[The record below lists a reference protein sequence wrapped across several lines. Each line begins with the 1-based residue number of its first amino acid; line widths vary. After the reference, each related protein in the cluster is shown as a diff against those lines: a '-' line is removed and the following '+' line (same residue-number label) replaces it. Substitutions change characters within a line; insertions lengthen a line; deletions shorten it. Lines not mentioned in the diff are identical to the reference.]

1 MKKHYFLIFA
11 LILLTI
17 TASGCTG
24 RRVTTAGWPGIT
36 VDQDVA
42 YLASGPHIYAVNL
55 DNGTLKWRF
64 PAEAQR
70 GMDFYAPPA
79 VLDDQQ
85 LIAAGY
91 DDTLYSINP
100 ANGKENWSF
109 TGPKDRL
116 ISQPLVTE
124 TAIYFTSA
132 DHNLYAV
139 DHQGNELWAPFETE
153 EPIWAAPVWSESCE
167 CVFVTSMDHRVYA
180 VDPDRG
186 TEIWRTEDLG
196 GPIVSKPAIS
206 DDGILYVSTFAN
218 EVLAINVDTRAVK
231 WRFTTDDWS
240 WASPIIDG
248 DQVYASDLAGN
259 FYAIDRQSGEQ
270 LWVVKPAGRIVS
282 APLVGE
288 DMIYFGTDDGAL
300 ITITPDGTIQRNQQ
314 ISGKL
319 YTSPVGGEDLI
330 LIAPTEHDELLL
342 AYDQNGTK
350 VWNFSPSDD

>member
-1 MKKHYFLIFA
+1 MKKNYFFILA

-17 TASGCTG
+17 TLSGCTG
-24 RRVTTAGWPGIT
+24 RRVTTSGWPGLT

-55 DNGTLKWRF
+55 NNGALKWRF

-70 GMDFYAPPA
+70 EMNFYAPPA

-85 LIAAGY
+85 IIVAGY

-109 TGPKDRL
+109 TGPKNRL
-116 ISQPLVTE
+116 ISKPLITE
-124 TAIYFTSA
+124 TAIFFTSA

-139 DHQGNELWAPFETE
+139 DHQGNELWEPFQTE
-153 EPIWAAPVWSESCE
+153 EPIWAAPVWAEICE
-167 CVFVTSMDHRVYA
+167 CVFVSSMDHKVYA

-218 EVLAINVDTRAVK
+218 EVLAINVDTQAVR

-240 WASPIIDG
+240 WASPVIAD
-248 DQVYASDLAGN
+248 DQLYVSDLSGN
-259 FYAIDRQSGEQ
+259 FYALDQQSGEQ
-270 LWVVKPAGRIVS
+270 LWVLKPAGQIVS
-282 APLVGE
+282 APLIGE
-288 DMIYFGTDDGAL
+288 DMIHFGTDDGAL
-300 ITITPDGTIQRNQQ
+300 IAVTPDGTIQRNQQ